1 MAFIRSVMA
10 GRTKRSTHTPIP
22 RYLQLEAKLYE
33 WPGIL
38 GWMID
43 GCLGWRSNGLVR
55 PKVVVDATSEYF
67 AAQDIIGR
75 WLTER
80 CILDPQLEEKP
91 GRLVAD
97 CRTWAGENGETPP
110 TPPHFRSAL
119 ERTNGIRYVT
129 IRGLQRVRGIGLHA
143 EPDYRRPSEDDA

>member
-1 MAFIRSVMA
+1 VAS
-10 GRTKRSTHTPIP
+10 H
-22 RYLQLEAKLYE
+22 
-33 WPGIL
+33 PGL
-38 GWMID
+38 D
-43 GCLGWRSNGLVR
+43 DRRLSRLAEQRLVR

-97 CRTWAGENGETPP
+97 CRTWSGENGEIPP
-110 TPPHFRSAL
+110 TPLSSAARS
-119 ERTNGIRYVT
+119 NGRMASDT
-129 IRGLQRVRGIGLHA
+129 
-143 EPDYRRPSEDDA
+143 

>member
-1 MAFIRSVMA
+1 MRGPFL
-10 GRTKRSTHTPIP
+10 HTPIP
-22 RYLQLEAKLYE
+22 RDLQLEAKLYPE
-33 WPGIL
+33 WSGIL

-43 GCLGWRSNGLVR
+43 GCLDWRSNGLVR

-97 CRTWAGENGETPP
+97 CRTWSGENGEIPP
-110 TPPHFRSAL
+110 TPLSSAARS
-119 ERTNGIRYVT
+119 NGRMASDT
-129 IRGLQRVRGIGLHA
+129 
-143 EPDYRRPSEDDA
+143 